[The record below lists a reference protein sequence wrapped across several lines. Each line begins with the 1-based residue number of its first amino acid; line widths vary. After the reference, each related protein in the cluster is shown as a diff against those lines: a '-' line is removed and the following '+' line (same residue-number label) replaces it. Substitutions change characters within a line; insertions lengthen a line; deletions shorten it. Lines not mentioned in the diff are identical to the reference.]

1 VADRDRPAAASTSTL
16 AVSARPVIR
25 RRCNRA
31 ALPRLHVLTDTRF
44 GRDPLAV
51 VRAAL
56 SAGARAIQVRDKG
69 ATDRGLLDLTRR
81 VVELAEPSAA
91 YVLVDDRVD
100 IAMAAEA
107 CGAHLGSDDL
117 PLAVA
122 RVLGGARFLLGGT
135 ARDAASAVAAE
146 ADDADYVGVGPAFST
161 TTKSGLPDAIGV
173 PGVQSV
179 ARATALPVI
188 AIGGITPVRVPAL
201 LAAGAHGIAVVT
213 AISQAADPAAAAAA
227 FLRALPA
234 PT

>member
-1 VADRDRPAAASTSTL
+1 M
-16 AVSARPVIR
+16 
-25 RRCNRA
+25 
-31 ALPRLHVLTDTRF
+31 LTDARF

-56 SAGARAIQVRDKG
+56 SAGARTIQVRDKS

-91 YVLVDDRVD
+91 HVLVDDRVD
-100 IAMAAEA
+100 IAMAAGA
-107 CGAHLGSDDL
+107 CGAHLGADDL

-122 RVLGGARFLLGGT
+122 RLLCGAGLGST
-135 ARDAASAVAAE
+135 ARDAASAVAAG
-146 ADDADYVGVGPAFST
+146 AHGADYVGVGPAFST
-161 TTKSGLPDAIGV
+161 TTKSGLPDAIGL
-173 PGVQSV
+173 PGVHSV
-179 ARATALPVI
+179 ARATALAVI
-188 AIGGITPVRVPAL
+188 AIGGITPGRVPAL

-213 AISQAADPAAAAAA
+213 AISQAADPAAATAA

>member
-1 VADRDRPAAASTSTL
+1 
-16 AVSARPVIR
+16 
-25 RRCNRA
+25 
-31 ALPRLHVLTDTRF
+31 
-44 GRDPLAV
+44 

-56 SAGARAIQVRDKG
+56 SAGARTIQVRDKS

-91 YVLVDDRVD
+91 HVLVDDRVD
-100 IAMAAEA
+100 IAMAAGA
-107 CGAHLGSDDL
+107 CGAHLGADDL

-122 RVLGGARFLLGGT
+122 RLLGGGLLLGGT
-135 ARDAASAVAAE
+135 AREAASAVAAE
-146 ADDADYVGVGPAFST
+146 ADGADYVGVGPAFST

-188 AIGGITPVRVPAL
+188 AIGGITPGRVPAL

-213 AISQAADPAAAAAA
+213 AISQAADPAAATAA
-227 FLRALPA
+227 FLRSLPA